1 MCDSV
6 DCMDGC
12 VCDGVECMD
21 VFVCM
26 CDGVDCMGVY
36 MVWTVRMCVYMMV
49 WTV

>member
-21 VFVCM
+21 VFVCI